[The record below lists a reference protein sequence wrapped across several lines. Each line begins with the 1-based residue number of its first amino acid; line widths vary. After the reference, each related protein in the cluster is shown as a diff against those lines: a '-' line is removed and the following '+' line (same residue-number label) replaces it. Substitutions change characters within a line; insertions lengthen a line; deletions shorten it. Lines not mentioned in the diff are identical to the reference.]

1 MALQIDWKLFL
12 STLALIFVA
21 ELPDK
26 TAFATLLL
34 ATRKHPLAIFIGV
47 AMAFVIQSVI
57 AVSFGSAFG
66 LTTEAMGEHWWC
78 CFVYALRVSDVA
90 EKGPRGGKPPFGK
103 PKI

>member
-34 ATRKHPLAIFIGV
+34 ATRKHPLPIFIGV
-47 AMAFVIQSVI
+47 AMAFVIQSVV
-57 AVSFGSAFG
+57 AVSFGSALG
-66 LTTEAMGEHWWC
+66 LLPKLEGSA
-78 CFVYALRVSDVA
+78 
-90 EKGPRGGKPPFGK
+90 KPLTLVNCYSSLERFPARAASHR
-103 PKI
+103 

>member
-34 ATRKHPLAIFIGV
+34 AIFIGV
-47 AMAFVIQSVI
+47 AMTFVVQSVV
-57 AVSFGSAFG
+57 AVSFGSALG
-66 LTTEAMGEHWWC
+66 LLPKLEGSA
-78 CFVYALRVSDVA
+78 
-90 EKGPRGGKPPFGK
+90 KPLTLLNCYSSLERFPARA
-103 PKI
+103 PSHR